1 MQFNI
6 FRLDPIRRFALFL
19 IIFSGLA
26 LGYNFSNDV
35 LLHLASTLGFG
46 LILFWLF
53 SRISTKQKNVWDTV
67 ITTLIIFLLLHY
79 GANPFYP
86 LIATFFALTLKF
98 FIEWRGSP
106 VVNPA
111 AAALLL
117 TAGVLALIPGLDQ
130 PFISWWG
137 ASFWQLPFGLSV
149 SFILLAIWIL
159 GGFYVWR
166 KWAIFFGFLLTYFL
180 LVLIFYSISDN
191 PGIGVL
197 QFAFTDSTVFFLAS
211 IMLSE
216 PKTSPVL
223 PWKQGAYGFLA
234 ALAYHV
240 LAITGVSNA
249 ALFAVVA
256 ANLFNASFRLR
267 KNKNPAQ

>member
-1 MQFNI
+1 M
-6 FRLDPIRRFALFL
+6 
-19 IIFSGLA
+19 
-26 LGYNFSNDV
+26 
-35 LLHLASTLGFG
+35 
-46 LILFWLF
+46 
-53 SRISTKQKNVWDTV
+53 
-67 ITTLIIFLLLHY
+67 
-79 GANPFYP
+79 
-86 LIATFFALTLKF
+86 
-98 FIEWRGSP
+98 
-106 VVNPA
+106 
-111 AAALLL
+111 
-117 TAGVLALIPGLDQ
+117 
-130 PFISWWG
+130 
-137 ASFWQLPFGLSV
+137 
-149 SFILLAIWIL
+149 
-159 GGFYVWR
+159 WR

-234 ALAYHV
+234 ALTFHV

-256 ANLFNASFRLR
+256 ANLFNNSLKASI
-267 KNKNPAQ
+267 KKSVA